1 VPEKSLLKEAQK
13 FKTAEEFVEAKINTF
28 HGGEKIGDIKLDKSN
43 YGKTFFLTD
52 KADYAKLYAGKY
64 KELGVVND
72 IALSPEAKLID
83 IKNIDKTVMDK
94 IKKIAKGTETGKT
107 FNIKKPDGT
116 SVRVKETPKD
126 SISFYPYS
134 AKDVI
139 DGAIR
144 GKSHFAEN
152 PSLVEIYKKLG
163 YDGMISYEEKG
174 AKNIGIWNK
183 NIVKTKSQLTDIFNQ
198 ANKGKSII
206 PSKKVA
212 PTVLRGTKNLTPKDI
227 VATHADMNLKRDVI
241 AKDIH
246 GNKIN
251 LVKGEALSVKE
262 LTGNKFL
269 IQDGEA
275 YVINKGQFQNLR
287 GQSVVDEAKEFA
299 PELLQTKETVRGG
312 RDLESEIDSLLGDE
326 FGQGMTRAEVR
337 EFVQSNAES
346 EVATKFENYTL
357 PGGKDYREILIQ
369 APENKSIINQELEVT
384 QLANEWRV
392 TDANNEFLAYGKTK
406 TIALNNAKRELKELQ
421 DVNQQLYKDR
431 YNIKPFKSSH
441 WEEPNVISHLR
452 INDRRYK
459 GQKVSF
465 MEELQSDWA
474 KEGRDKGFREI
485 YNELPENV
493 DIKMSEPHSS
503 PGRTFY
509 HATSPEGLNVLY
521 ASKGKVGSK
530 QNINDALEALSSQQ
544 PGTVPNNPLLKN
556 WQEMSVKRA
565 LKEAVDTDA
574 KYFSWI
580 NGEQTSAR
588 YNLATHVENVSWET
602 RPKNLYPEGEKNIH
616 LTPKGDDGGISLGIN
631 NSGKI
636 VGSSEPSFEG
646 KRLDEVLGKG
656 LADKIMEK
664 KAGEL
669 SGEGLSFGGEWASN
683 LYDKQVK
690 NIVKDLTGQEAK
702 LIDLG
707 LPIDKDPAKFIKQSG
722 RDAGGTLSKG
732 DLKVGLEINK
742 KGSGDFVIT
751 DVLADGKFKAIQKRS
766 LEPGVGITKYPD
778 EIKET
783 FDISTKTTTQ
793 QAIKITPEVRAIV
806 RGEKPPLKK
815 PSGKL
820 FERLRKIPI
829 AEGIPLLLLA
839 LGLGGTALNKN

>member
-1 VPEKSLLKEAQK
+1 MGHFIKEDLEKNVAKNPKALGKVSEEIKILNAYTSDLLDGLRLLGEA
-13 FKTAEEFVEAKINTF
+13 
-28 HGGEKIGDIKLDKSN
+28 HGKSIP
-43 YGKTFFLTD
+43 
-52 KADYAKLYAGKY
+52 KAFQA
-64 KELGVVND
+64 GVV
-72 IALSPEAKLID
+72 ARTL
-83 IKNIDKTVMDK
+83 
-94 IKKIAKGTETGKT
+94 GTIIGMKV
-107 FNIKKPDGT
+107 PVAG
-116 SVRVKETPKD
+116 P
-126 SISFYPYS
+126 
-134 AKDVI
+134 
-139 DGAIR
+139 
-144 GKSHFAEN
+144 
-152 PSLVEIYKKLG
+152 LLG
-163 YDGMISYEEKG
+163 NFLG
-174 AKNIGIWNK
+174 AKYAQWLKDPARRTKALQEILQRSKKKNK
-183 NIVKTKSQLTDIFNQ
+183 KKGLFEDLNVGLSIKAVGE
-198 ANKGKSII
+198 GKSII